1 MIFSESGSDVDVVR
15 DFLCCA
21 VKNLASDGVEIRI
34 LPAVPEHRV
43 FNGQLRADYR
53 AKIRYCR
60 SLFVAVG
67 VDEREASLVR
77 AVGIV
82 YKRLYAQLPAVLA
95 DAARGDV
102 YSVRAV
108 VVHGESA
115 VRDFD
120 KIDIAINA
128 AVECEVRHRR
138 VDGLVRRVVGSYV
151 NAAAISDI
159 VGDIDS
165 ERGISALVDCDK
177 LVVDSDFRL

>member
-1 MIFSESGSDVDVVR
+1 MR
-15 DFLCCA
+15 
-21 VKNLASDGVEIRI
+21 
-34 LPAVPEHRV
+34 
-43 FNGQLRADYR
+43 
-53 AKIRYCR
+53 
-60 SLFVAVG
+60 AVG
-67 VDEREASLVR
+67 VVN
-77 AVGIV
+77 
-82 YKRLYAQLPAVLA
+82 KRLYAQLPAVLA

-128 AVECEVRHRR
+128 AVECKVRHRR
-138 VDGLVRRVVGSYV
+138 IDGLVRRVVGGYV